1 MAEAGRPRRVA
12 LLFNPLSGRVRRQ
25 LTTLREVAMSIPGVS
40 VREAANPAAMA
51 EAAAEWRAEP
61 PDLIVI
67 MGGDGT
73 LQGVLTSLLQEPHGA
88 IPDLL
93 VIPAGTT
100 NMTAA
105 DLGARY
111 KPERALRL
119 LAAWLDGGG
128 RAPVTA
134 ERPVLCIEAG
144 PASGQQF
151 GLFFGTGAILN
162 GVRYYHQQIRPSG
175 VHGVVGPALAF
186 GRMLLSL
193 LRNKPTPLLPPM
205 PAALQMT
212 DACRDGDWLLVL
224 ASTLNRLLIGCRPYW
239 GTEQA
244 PLHVTAVA
252 YGPRRLARVLPS
264 LLSGRGAGTARERDG
279 YFSHNLETFSLT
291 GPTDFILDGESFRA
305 EGPIRIA
312 ATRPLRFLSF

>member
-1 MAEAGRPRRVA
+1 M
-12 LLFNPLSGRVRRQ
+12 LNPLSGRVRRQ
-25 LTTLREVAMSIPGVS
+25 LATLRKVAMSLPGVS
-40 VREAANPAAMA
+40 VREAANSAAMA
-51 EAAAEWRAEP
+51 DAAAEWRADP

-73 LQGVLTSLLQEPHGA
+73 LQGMLTALLQEPNDV

-119 LAAWLDGGG
+119 LAAWLDSGG
-128 RAPVTA
+128 RPPGAT
-134 ERPVLCIEAG
+134 ERAVLRIEAG
-144 PASGQQF
+144 PACKQQF
-151 GLFFGTGAILN
+151 GMFFGTGAILN

-175 VHGVVGPALAF
+175 VHGVVGPVLAF

-193 LRNKPTPLLPPM
+193 LRNKPSPLLPPM
-205 PAALQMT
+205 PAALQM
-212 DACRDGDWLLVL
+212 AGSCRDGDWLLVL

-239 GTEQA
+239 GTEEA

-252 YGPRRLARVLPS
+252 YGPGRLARVLPS

-279 YFSHNLETFSLT
+279 YFSHNLEALSLT
-291 GPTDFILDGESFRA
+291 GPTDFILDGESFPA
-305 EGPIRIA
+305 DGPIRIA
-312 ATRPLRFLSF
+312 VTRPLRFLSY